1 MWSKERD
8 LVFQAPGFSH
18 SANSWSAAA
27 PPKPQPRPGGLVGGL
42 WVGEE
47 GLGHHRPCPPGSHPS
62 PTPHPG
68 RTTIWDHRVR
78 FLEEQALPH
87 WPHVPFTG
95 QHPAGQMSQNPPH
108 SGQAVKAVSACA
120 LPARHS
126 PGHHEELVNLLVHER
141 VAGLPHLGL
150 QLGLVSAILLA
161 CGEGVPW
168 GKAAGA
174 AGGAPRL

>member
-1 MWSKERD
+1 MGTLSHPV
-8 LVFQAPGFSH
+8 VFGKSPGLLGGGSEQPLSQLHVQEGPGF
-18 SANSWSAAA
+18 
-27 PPKPQPRPGGLVGGL
+27 PR
-42 WVGEE
+42 
-47 GLGHHRPCPPGSHPS
+47 
-62 PTPHPG
+62 
-68 RTTIWDHRVR
+68 DHKGVAT
-78 FLEEQALPH
+78 EQALPH

-161 CGEGVPW
+161 CGEGVPR
-168 GKAAGA
+168 GEAAGA
-174 AGGAPRL
+174 AGGAPRF